1 MSSSQSGGSS
11 STNRESKPPGDSQ
24 KDKDPVGQSSNKTS
38 SPNPKGKGKKSDSD
52 ESVAASAAKMFSA
65 AAEIKKILDGLSN
78 KEAQQA
84 LTMVA
89 ALKNMRVTSM
99 DRPIGQTIVAKKDSA
114 KAEPHSAPKKATW
127 KQDAQWVK
135 AEGDRARIVADI
147 KKAGDSELESLQV
160 SLRQQEDLMKVLK
173 RELNGSVADAK
184 K

>member
-1 MSSSQSGGSS
+1 MSSSQSGGNSQ
-11 STNRESKPPGDSQ
+11 NRESKPPGDSQ
-24 KDKDPVGQSSNKTS
+24 KDKDPVGQSSDKTS
-38 SPNPKGKGKKSDSD
+38 SPNPKGKGKKSDSE

-65 AAEIKKILDGLSN
+65 TAEIKKILDGLPN

-89 ALKNMRVTSM
+89 ALKNLRVTSM
-99 DRPIGQTIVAKKDSA
+99 DRPIGQTVVTKKDSPKGESA
-114 KAEPHSAPKKATW
+114 AAPKKATW
-127 KQDAQWVK
+127 KQDAKWVA

-147 KKAGDSELESLQV
+147 KKAGETDLVSLQLA
-160 SLRQQEDLMKVLK
+160 LRQQEELMKALK